1 LHLINSNQYIS
12 VKGLYRYVFLFLLLN
27 LAFQLH
33 AATADSTNLER
44 NLKFSIL
51 GGPGYTPDYG
61 FVIGGSMLFTFSTNK
76 SDTALKRSVIPVA
89 FGYMFNGGGSAFIR
103 PQLFFKHDRLRIL
116 GVISANNTLENYYG
130 VGYDVN
136 ASRGKSADTTQYRS
150 IGFDFNPRILFRF
163 RETDLFYGASV
174 SVTTTAMTEVAE
186 GILQD
191 DDYIA
196 EGGDQSGLKNF
207 SVGFG
212 INLSYDTRDV
222 PANPY
227 NGLLMESSAT
237 FYSTSLGSTNNYE
250 VYIFTYKQFQELR
263 FLGKRKVL
271 AWMLD
276 TRFSTGDVPLTELSM
291 LGSPFDL
298 RGYYMGQFRDK
309 HSLTLLAEYRHMFNF
324 GDKTWMQRIGSKLGF
339 VVWGG
344 FGTINPEF
352 PLMNHFLP
360 NYGLGLRIEVQPRMN
375 FRVDF
380 GRDPINQQTL
390 IYFNVTEAF

>member
-1 LHLINSNQYIS
+1 MR
-12 VKGLYRYVFLFLLLN
+12 GLQKFIILFLLLN
-27 LAFQLH
+27 IVFQLD
-33 AATADSTNLER
+33 AATKDSTKVEK

-76 SDTALKRSVIPVA
+76 EDTTLKRSVVPVA
-89 FGYMFNGGGSAFIR
+89 FGYMFNGGGSVFIR
-103 PQLFFKHDRLRIL
+103 PQLFLNHDRLRIL

-130 VGYDVN
+130 VGYHVN
-136 ASRGKSADTTQYRS
+136 SNRSKNIDTTQYRS
-150 IGFDFNPRILFRF
+150 IGFNFNPRVLFRF
-163 RETDLFYGASV
+163 QETDLFYGASV
-174 SVTTTAMTEVAE
+174 SIKTASMSEVAD
-186 GILQD
+186 GILYD
-191 DDYIA
+191 ADYIA
-196 EGGDQSGLKNF
+196 AGGDNSGLKNT
-207 SVGFG
+207 SIGFG
-212 INLSYDTRDV
+212 INISYDTRDV

-227 NGLLMESSAT
+227 KGLLLESSAT
-237 FYSTSLGSTNNYE
+237 FYSTSFGSTKSYE
-250 VYIFTYKQFQELR
+250 IYVFTYKQFQELN
-263 FLGKRKVL
+263 FIGKRKVL

-276 TRFSTGDVPLTELSM
+276 TRFSNGDVPITELSM

-298 RGYYMGQFRDK
+298 RGYYMGQFRDR

-324 GDKTWMQRIGSKLGF
+324 GEETWLQRTGSKMGF

-352 PLMNHFLP
+352 PLMDHFLP